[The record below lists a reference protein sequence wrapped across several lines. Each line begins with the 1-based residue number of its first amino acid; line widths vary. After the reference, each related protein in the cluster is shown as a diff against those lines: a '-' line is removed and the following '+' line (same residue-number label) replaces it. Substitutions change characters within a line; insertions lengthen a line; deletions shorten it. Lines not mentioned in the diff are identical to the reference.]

1 MTSPMSVRRGGL
13 YLSGD
18 LYDRH
23 FAGIDTVIL
32 LRRDDDLVVLP
43 VHHAAAGGYLLKLR
57 NAAGDRVV
65 HAADFFRAQGI
76 EDGTELR
83 LTASWSPAFAGL
95 LSDGAFRKHGAVA

>member
-1 MTSPMSVRRGGL
+1 MTSPLTVRRGGL

-18 LYDRH
+18 LYARH
-23 FAGIDTVIL
+23 FAGIDAVIL

-57 NAAGDRVV
+57 NASGDRVV
-65 HAADFFRAQGI
+65 HAAAFFRAQGI
-76 EDGTELR
+76 EDSTELQ

-95 LSDGAFRKHGAVA
+95 LSNGAFQKQGLVA